1 LLCEEWRRATS
12 WRLFDSKANRNATA
26 DLQIEASALNK
37 ADDPFRALG
46 RRQRTA
52 LIAILAL
59 AGILRALA
67 AWHYWAWFDGEFPG
81 LWKIAAITL
90 SQDASTYIQQAGP
103 PGHFSDR
110 LWSEIPFNRPP
121 LASWYF
127 AALHPLLGFDRF
139 GVALVQTALAVV
151 AYLAIFSVARR
162 IVGINLALLATALA
176 ALHPVLIFF
185 DRSFEDSVPAFFLVA
200 LSIASLQRLAERRR
214 LPDAVLCGGLLA
226 LAGLARSNLLLLVP
240 LAIIWLFWISPR
252 RKPAARAHFDDAHAA
267 RWTRIGIGAC
277 ALVVIFALAL
287 SGIRQHKLPFDG
299 LTISGVP
306 HYEQMIVALAC
317 GAFAAYFSAVAYRTR
332 EWFDGLIATAIG
344 GLAILLQ
351 PLTALLIGAVIALGH
366 VRSRTA
372 GPPAAGAAAATRGWL
387 LIAFAVPVAI
397 GLALASAHNWKTG
410 KVMSP
415 LVSSGG
421 QNLYWGNTPFAYH
434 RITIEGPSGI
444 PWLLPHEPGTALIV
458 GLLARF
464 PSKTTDEAMG
474 KAGMAAIKDD
484 PIAEVRRLAD
494 KARRDFA
501 SHEIARNESFVDE
514 RLASPVLR
522 LPLIP
527 FALIFGLA
535 AGYLALSGRWRA
547 ATILFLPWMA
557 VFASETVFFNAARYR
572 SLAVPFLLPLA
583 AGGGAVLWRALSQ
596 RRERARA
603 VVVLVCVIGLLVLGE
618 TAVSQ
623 EEKNSERATELF
635 KMARLELY
643 YVDHR
648 LVADLRPAH
657 PASMEA
663 RLEDALRLDPDH
675 LSAHYLWSMW
685 QIAQGNSAAAEARNA
700 DRQAR
705 CTEQDWLCRE
715 VCARIADIA
724 AGPDQYRAEI
734 ERAVADK
741 KRAVDEFAHRLDRR
755 EPARE

>member
-1 LLCEEWRRATS
+1 MNRA
-12 WRLFDSKANRNATA
+12 RAPFP
-26 DLQIEASALNK
+26 ALSS
-37 ADDPFRALG
+37 
-46 RRQRTA
+46 RQRTA
-52 LIAILAL
+52 LITILTL

-67 AWHYWAWFDGEFPG
+67 AWNYWAWFDGDFPG

-110 LWSEIPFNRPP
+110 VWSEIPFNRPP

-162 IVGINLALLATALA
+162 IVGINLALIATAFA

-200 LSIASLQRLAERRR
+200 LSIASLQRLSERRR

-240 LAIIWLFWISPR
+240 LALIWLFWISPR
-252 RKPAARAHFDDAHAA
+252 REPIARAHSENAVSD
-267 RWTRIGIGAC
+267 RWSRIGIGVC
-277 ALVVIFALAL
+277 ALVVIAALAL
-287 SGIRQHKLPFDG
+287 SGVRQHKIPLDG
-299 LTISGVP
+299 VAISGVP
-306 HYEQMIVALAC
+306 HYEQMIVALVCSAL
-317 GAFAAYFSAVAYRTR
+317 AAYFSVVAYRTR
-332 EWFDGLIATAIG
+332 EWLDGLIATAIG
-344 GLAILLQ
+344 GVAILLQ
-351 PLTALLIGAVIALGH
+351 PLTALLIGAVIGLRH
-366 VRSRTA
+366 VRSRASTA
-372 GPPAAGAAAATRGWL
+372 PEAGARAETRGWL
-387 LIAFAVPVAI
+387 LIAFAVPLAV
-397 GLALASAHNWKTG
+397 GLGLASAHNWKTG
-410 KVMSP
+410 KVLSP

-421 QNLYWGNTPFAYH
+421 QNLYWGNAPFAYH

-464 PSKTTDEAMG
+464 PSRTTDEAMG
-474 KAGMAAIKDD
+474 KAAMAAIKED
-484 PIAEVRRLAD
+484 PVAEFWRLAD

-501 SHEIARNESFVDE
+501 THEIARNESFVDE

-535 AGYLALSGRWRA
+535 AGYLALSGRWRE
-547 ATILFLPWMA
+547 ATILFLPWIA
-557 VFASETVFFNAARYR
+557 VFASETAFFNAARYR

-583 AGGGAVLWRALSQ
+583 VAGAVVLWRALSQ

-603 VVVLVCVIGLLVLGE
+603 VVTVVFVIGLLVLGE

-623 EEKNSERATELF
+623 QEKDSERATELF

-648 LVADLRPAH
+648 LIADLRPAH
-657 PASMEA
+657 PASMET

-700 DRQAR
+700 VRQAR
-705 CTEQDWLCRE
+705 CAEQDWLCRE

-734 ERAVADK
+734 ERVVADK
-741 KRAVDEFAHRLDRR
+741 KRAVDDFAHRLDRPG
-755 EPARE
+755 PARE

>member
-1 LLCEEWRRATS
+1 MNRAGAP
-12 WRLFDSKANRNATA
+12 FP
-26 DLQIEASALNK
+26 ALSS
-37 ADDPFRALG
+37 
-46 RRQRTA
+46 RQRTA

-110 LWSEIPFNRPP
+110 VWSENPFNRPP

-127 AALHPLLGFDRF
+127 AALHPLLAFDRF
-139 GVALVQTALAVV
+139 DVALVQTALAVV

-162 IVGINLALLATALA
+162 VVGINLALVATALA

-185 DRSFEDSVPAFFLVA
+185 DRSFEDTVPAFFLVA
-200 LSIASLQRLAERRR
+200 LSIASLQRLSQRRR
-214 LPDAVLCGGLLA
+214 MSDAVLCGWLLA

-240 LAIIWLFWISPR
+240 LAMIWLFWISPR
-252 RKPAARAHFDDAHAA
+252 SEPIARADFDDALSDG
-267 RWTRIGIGAC
+267 WTRIGIGVC
-277 ALVVIFALAL
+277 ALVVLAALAL
-287 SGIRQHKLPFDG
+287 NGIRQHKLPFDG
-299 LTISGVP
+299 LSISGVP
-306 HYEQMIVALAC
+306 HYEQMIVALVCA
-317 GAFAAYFSAVAYRTR
+317 AFAGYFSVVAYRTR
-332 EWFDGLIATAIG
+332 EWLDTLIAAAIG
-344 GLAILLQ
+344 GIAILLQ
-351 PLTALLIGAVIALGH
+351 PLTALLIGAVIGLRH
-366 VRSRTA
+366 VRAR
-372 GPPAAGAAAATRGWL
+372 AASAPEAAAPVATRAWL
-387 LIAFAVPVAI
+387 LVAFTVPVAV

-474 KAGMAAIKDD
+474 KAAMAAIKED
-484 PIAEVRRLAD
+484 PIAEFWRLAD

-501 SHEIARNESFVDE
+501 THEIARNESFVDE
-514 RLASPVLR
+514 RLASPMLR

-535 AGYLALSGRWRA
+535 VGYLALSGRWRE
-547 ATILFLPWMA
+547 ATILFLPWIA
-557 VFASETVFFNAARYR
+557 VLLSETVFFNAARYR

-583 AGGGAVLWRALSQ
+583 VAGAVVLWRALSQ
-596 RRERARA
+596 REERARA
-603 VVVLVCVIGLLVLGE
+603 VVMVVFVIALFVLGE

-623 EEKNSERATELF
+623 QEKDSERATELF

-648 LVADLRPAH
+648 LIADLRPAH
-657 PASMEA
+657 PASMEK

-685 QIAQGNSAAAEARNA
+685 QIAQGSSGAADARNA
-700 DRQAR
+700 IRQAR
-705 CTEQDWLCRE
+705 CAEQDWLCRE

-724 AGPDQYRAEI
+724 AAPDQYRSEI
-734 ERAVADK
+734 ERVVAEK
-741 KRAVDEFAHRLDRR
+741 KRALDDFAHRLDSR
-755 EPARE
+755 EPTRQ